1 MLKRYRYRAY
11 PTVEQASAAARTFG
25 CVRVVFNDFLARRRD
40 LRQEGRYREVPFSET
55 VKDVTTRAK
64 LTPERAWLSEVS
76 NTPLQQSVRD
86 AERAY
91 RNWFDSLSGKRRGRR
106 VGHPRFK
113 SRRDRS
119 QSARFTRNC
128 GFSVRETTHG
138 VGFVRLPKI
147 GQVRF
152 ALSRPLP
159 SEPSSVTLTR
169 SASGRWYVSFV
180 VEVPDPDPLPET
192 SRVAG
197 IDLGLTDLAT
207 IVSSDGT
214 REKIAAPRHLRAKER
229 KLARAQ
235 RELARRQKGSANR
248 EKSRRKVARI
258 HEKVAATR
266 LDHHH
271 KLASRLVRENQAI
284 GLETLSITSLARTR
298 LARSIHDAG
307 WGILVRLIEEKARER
322 GRTVVREDR
331 FAPTTR
337 TCSVCGVIGGKNPLS
352 VREWQCEH
360 CGSVL
365 DRDYN
370 AATNI
375 MVAAGRAETE
385 NACGGDVRRQPDRA
399 LRLCLAG
406 AVPVEAGTRRTEL
419 VA

>member
-11 PTVEQASAAARTFG
+11 PTGEQAHAAARAFG
-25 CVRVVFNDFLARRRD
+25 CARVVFNDFLARRRD
-40 LRQEGRYREVPFSET
+40 LRQEGRHREVPFSET

-86 AERAY
+86 ADRAY
-91 RNWFDSLSGKRRGRR
+91 RNWFDSLSGKRKGRR
-106 VGHPRFK
+106 MGFPRFK
-113 SRRDRS
+113 SRRDHR
-119 QSARFTRNC
+119 QSVRFTRNSR
-128 GFSVRETTHG
+128 FRVRETSHG
-138 VGFVRLPKI
+138 VGVVRLPKI
-147 GQVRF
+147 GDVRF

-159 SEPSSVTLTR
+159 SEPSSVTLIR
-169 SASGRWYVSFV
+169 SASGAWHVSFV
-180 VEVPDPDPLPET
+180 VEVPEPSPLPET
-192 SRVAG
+192 DRVAG
-197 IDLGLTDLAT
+197 IDLGLTDLAA
-207 IVSSDGT
+207 IAYSDGT
-214 REKIAAPRHLRAKER
+214 REKVASPRHLRAKER

-248 EKSRRKVARI
+248 AKSRVKVARI

-271 KLASRLVRENQAI
+271 KLASRIVHENQVV
-284 GLETLSITSLARTR
+284 GLETLSITGLARTR

-307 WGILVRLIEEKARER
+307 WGTLVRLIEEKARER

-337 TCSVCGVIGGKNPLS
+337 TCSVCGVIGGKKPLS

-385 NACGGDVRRQPDRA
+385 NACGGDVRR
-399 LRLCLAG
+399 RLAS
-406 AVPVEAGTRRTEL
+406 AVPVEAGTRRTDL